1 MRRLPSKCGR
11 LDRWRILVKGGKSRF
26 DEAYQPRAVEKK
38 VQRAM
43 RSLAYVITAL
53 IVMSLLVVSVPSVI
67 ASPNE
72 VPVANIGDTIKIIT
86 PGTKTRLCPKPLCKQ
101 DQEIMRIPA
110 NTEFK
115 VEEVARERL
124 PMWDVV
130 WYKITYKGKK
140 GWVSEFDTD
149 TAPKEPRKRH

>member
-1 MRRLPSKCGR
+1 MDDVFRPPPDHAHLSIVNSARSEKGIR
-11 LDRWRILVKGGKSRF
+11 MTKSIVKFKNLIYLMMAF
-26 DEAYQPRAVEKK
+26 
-38 VQRAM
+38 
-43 RSLAYVITAL
+43 
-53 IVMSLLVVSVPSVI
+53 IVMSLLLVIVPSAI
-67 ASPNE
+67 TGPDE
-72 VPVANIGDTIKIIT
+72 VQVANTGDTIKIII
-86 PGTKTRLCPKPLCKQ
+86 PGTKARLCPKPLCKQ
-101 DQEIMRIPA
+101 DQELARISA

-149 TAPKEPRKRH
+149 KAPKEPRYRR